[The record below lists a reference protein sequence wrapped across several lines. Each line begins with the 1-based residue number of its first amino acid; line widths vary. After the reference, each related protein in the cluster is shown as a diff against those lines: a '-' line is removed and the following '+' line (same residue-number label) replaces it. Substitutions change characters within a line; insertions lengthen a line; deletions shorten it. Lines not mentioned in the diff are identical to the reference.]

1 MSIELTLKSLISHH
15 HSSRMYKLS
24 DTFESLYLYDPDEGR
39 LQPKCG
45 DCTTYNDFELY
56 IYTYMYVCVCI
67 CVLVYLCMSQF
78 VNMYSRVCVPM

>member
-39 LQPKCG
+39 LLPKCG

-56 IYTYMYVCVCI
+56 IYIHICMYVCASVC
-67 CVLVYLCMSQF
+67 LCIYACLS
-78 VNMYSRVCVPM
+78 S